1 MDSGQAREAA
11 SMAAAQK
18 PGAKPKPASRRGGN
32 HRLNKPYA
40 KALGEKLQSYR
51 HATGMSQHALAM
63 KAGGYDNG
71 SISRFE
77 RGMMVPS
84 IEGIHRIALVL
95 RIKIDDLIPD
105 ALVLGWP
112 PQREGGENAPPV
124 PAVVSDKALFND
136 LSSIEQIDALPDLVI
151 KRLTARILTAS
162 AELDAERARLVN
174 ELGSRPKKRKCP

>member
-1 MDSGQAREAA
+1 M
-11 SMAAAQK
+11 
-18 PGAKPKPASRRGGN
+18 N
-32 HRLNKPYA
+32 
-40 KALGEKLQSYR
+40 
-51 HATGMSQHALAM
+51 
-63 KAGGYDNG
+63 AGGYDNG

-174 ELGSRPKKRKCP
+174 ELGSRPKKGSVLDFSKHKTCGAWCAIDMKLMTFRLPPAMITCCSVTQITKRTIQCKMSPEQSIH